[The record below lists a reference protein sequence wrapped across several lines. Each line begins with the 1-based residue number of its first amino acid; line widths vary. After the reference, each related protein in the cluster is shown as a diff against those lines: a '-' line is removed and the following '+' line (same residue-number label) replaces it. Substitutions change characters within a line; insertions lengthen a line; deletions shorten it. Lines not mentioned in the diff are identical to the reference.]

1 MCEFFFSG
9 LAHLCANSGLY
20 NCQCYSPTLQCG
32 NSSKHFKQV
41 AASVKPRLHFAFRTE
56 AASEEKGTVMNY
68 MAILRSCT
76 RATSVCCVACARTQL
91 PGRCLNG
98 SGMSYSRR
106 FGSAAKMKAMT
117 SRRGLTPTWVFNRGV
132 PVTSSPLDSSSRCS
146 IHTSGVLCH
155 GEYEWQDPKSPDEV
169 VNVTYMD
176 RDGDTHHIKG
186 KVGDN
191 ALYLA
196 HRYDIEMEGA
206 CEASLACTTCHV
218 YVNDEFFEKLE
229 PASEEE
235 EDLLDLAPFLAENSR
250 LGCQIVLSKELD
262 GIELTLPKITRNF
275 YVDGHVP
282 QPH

>member
-1 MCEFFFSG
+1 MLTSSAFTPRLLILIPVNRWLSLLVACSISTPLSSPGAWEPDSVTSAAAVRTHNDHTAVAIFCKCVSFFF
-9 LAHLCANSGLY
+9 LAWHTFARIVV
-20 NCQCYSPTLQCG
+20 CQCYSPTLQCG

-146 IHTSGVLCH
+146 IHTSG
-155 GEYEWQDPKSPDEV
+155 GS
-169 VNVTYMD
+169 
-176 RDGDTHHIKG
+176 
-186 KVGDN
+186 
-191 ALYLA
+191 
-196 HRYDIEMEGA
+196 
-206 CEASLACTTCHV
+206 
-218 YVNDEFFEKLE
+218 
-229 PASEEE
+229 
-235 EDLLDLAPFLAENSR
+235 
-250 LGCQIVLSKELD
+250 
-262 GIELTLPKITRNF
+262 
-275 YVDGHVP
+275 
-282 QPH
+282 